1 MHIAQSTTRSL
12 AAYVVTLALGAPL
25 LAAADCV
32 EDERPAK
39 PAEVEFHR
47 RATAALLA
55 TLPPAPAGVEVTS
68 SPIDFKRLPAIG
80 LLCREHKDGEFTVSA
95 RRDYLQRVSEPER
108 KRLMAERQ
116 SLTDQMYALE
126 KIPAD
131 KVAERTALEEK
142 SRAAW
147 DAMKA
152 AEKVGDEAAT
162 KARAAEYRAWRDQA
176 VGIDQQH
183 IASVKPQVEAMRKRQ
198 SAIAVNGQEAVVGVA
213 INVVKL
219 PAANATNPV
228 GAYGTASPGRS
239 VGLKVHNVVWS
250 VSGPDGTLRQALT
263 ASIDKV
269 RLQGMVGKPLPAES
283 ESEAF
288 AMKSVAA
295 VLPAP
300 APSANP
306 AAPAPVQGAAAT
318 AESPAT
324 SPTADQSAATES
336 VTQAVGAVNKLR
348 GLFGR

>member
-1 MHIAQSTTRSL
+1 MHIAQSTTRRL
-12 AAYVVTLALGAPL
+12 AGYVAVLALAVPL
-25 LAAADCV
+25 FAAADCV
-32 EDERPAK
+32 EVERPAK

-55 TLPPAPAGVEVTS
+55 ALPPAPAGVEVTS

-108 KRLMAERQ
+108 KKLLAEQQ
-116 SLTDQMYALE
+116 SLTDQIYALE

-131 KVAERTALEEK
+131 KVAERTKLEEK

-147 DAMKA
+147 DTMKA
-152 AEKVGDEAAT
+152 AEKAGDQAAA
-162 KARAAEYRAWRDQA
+162 KERAADYRAWRDQA
-176 VGIDQQH
+176 SGIDQQH
-183 IASVKPQVEAMRKRQ
+183 LASVKPQVEAMRKRQ
-198 SAIAVNGQEAVVGVA
+198 STIAVNGQQAVVGVA
-213 INVVKL
+213 INVAQL

-239 VGLKVHNVVWS
+239 AGLKVHNVVWS
-250 VSGPDGTLRQALT
+250 VSGPDGVLRQALT
-263 ASIDKV
+263 ASIDKA
-269 RLQGMVGKPLPAES
+269 RLQSLVGKPLPAES

-295 VLPAP
+295 VSPVS

-306 AAPAPVQGAAAT
+306 AAPAPVQGEAAT

-324 SPTADQSAATES
+324 PPTADQSAATES

-348 GLFGR
+348 GLLGR